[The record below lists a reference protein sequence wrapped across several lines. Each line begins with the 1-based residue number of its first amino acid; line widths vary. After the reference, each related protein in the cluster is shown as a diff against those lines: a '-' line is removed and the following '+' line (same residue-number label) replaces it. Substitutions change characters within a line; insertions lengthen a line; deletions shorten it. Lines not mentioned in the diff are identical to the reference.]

1 MNAVIETHLS
11 SPASASASDL
21 RFEWLQLPRDLARVS
36 GLDDDLDLVL
46 RALLGEAAAAAD
58 GQVPVIAGMYA
69 GKTVLLAHCFE
80 QLASLPLRLGEK
92 ILWESTLPALRLSPI
107 AQYGVRSD
115 ADARALLAFLHASA
129 PKRALVLTEADTEG
143 HLFRA
148 ALQTK
153 EKAFLLARN
162 EPDTHLFH
170 RFGDSY
176 EAFFNQR
183 SSKYRNQL
191 RKNEKV
197 FAAHFLGETQ
207 VREYRK
213 STEVAEFLTAAKAI
227 NRKTYQ
233 FRMFGETVD
242 DDAASVAA
250 ACLDAEA
257 GNFRSFIL
265 WHDGQPVCFVLGR
278 QRANGIFEYCKTGFD
293 PARRDGEPGIQT
305 TNLLL
310 QMLYADDKP
319 CLLDFGSGDSF
330 FKRLFSNEAKITAS
344 PMLLPRIARF
354 RLAVGLYEASA
365 ALNQCVVRVLE
376 RTGAKSGLKRLLR
389 RGGSAV

>member
-1 MNAVIETHLS
+1 METTPS

-21 RFEWLQLPRDLARVS
+21 CFERLQLPRDLGRVR
-36 GLDDDLDLVL
+36 GLDDHLAVVL

-58 GQVPVIAGMYA
+58 GLVPVIAGMYG
-69 GKTVLLAHCFE
+69 GKTVVLAHCFE

-92 ILWESTLPALRLSPI
+92 ILWEPTLPALRLPPI
-107 AQYGVRSD
+107 AQDGIRSD

-129 PKRALVLTEADTEG
+129 PQRALVLTEADTAG

-148 ALQTK
+148 VMQMD

-170 RFGDSY
+170 RFADSY
-176 EAFFNQR
+176 DAFFKLR

-191 RKNEKV
+191 RKNDKV
-197 FAAHFLGETQ
+197 FAAYFLGETQ

-213 STEVAEFLTAAKAI
+213 PSEVAAFLTAAKAI

-278 QRANGIFEYCKTGFD
+278 QRANGMFEYCKTGYD

-305 TNLLL
+305 TKLML

-319 CLLDFGSGDSF
+319 CLVDFGSGDSF
-330 FKRLFSNEAKITAS
+330 FKRLFSNEARTTAS
-344 PMLLPRIARF
+344 PMVLPRIARF
-354 RLAVGLYEASA
+354 RLAAGLYETST
-365 ALNQCVVRVLE
+365 ALNTGVIRVLE
-376 RTGAKSGLKRLLR
+376 RTGAKSALKRMLR
-389 RGGSAV
+389 RGGSSL

>member
-1 MNAVIETHLS
+1 METTPS
-11 SPASASASDL
+11 SPASASVSDL
-21 RFEWLQLPRDLARVS
+21 CFERLQLPRDLGRVR
-36 GLDDDLDLVL
+36 GLDDHLAVVL

-58 GQVPVIAGMYA
+58 GLVPVIAGMYA
-69 GKTVLLAHCFE
+69 GKTVVLAHCFE

-92 ILWESTLPALRLSPI
+92 ILWEPTLPALRLPPI
-107 AQYGVRSD
+107 AQDGIRSD

-129 PKRALVLTEADTEG
+129 PQRALVLTEADTAG

-148 ALQTK
+148 VMQMD

-176 EAFFNQR
+176 DAFFKLR

-191 RKNEKV
+191 RKNDKV
-197 FAAHFLGETQ
+197 FAAYFLGETQ

-213 STEVAEFLTAAKAI
+213 PSEVAAFLTAAKAI

-257 GNFRSFIL
+257 GNFRSFLL

-278 QRANGIFEYCKTGFD
+278 QRANGMFEYCKTGYD

-305 TNLLL
+305 TKLML

-319 CLLDFGSGDSF
+319 CLVDFGSGDSF
-330 FKRLFSNEAKITAS
+330 FKRLFSNEARTTAS
-344 PMLLPRIARF
+344 PMVLPRIARF
-354 RLAVGLYEASA
+354 RLAAGLYETST
-365 ALNQCVVRVLE
+365 ALNTGVIRVLE
-376 RTGAKSGLKRLLR
+376 RTGAKSALKRMLR
-389 RGGSAV
+389 RGGPSL

>member
-1 MNAVIETHLS
+1 METTPS
-11 SPASASASDL
+11 SPASASVSDL
-21 RFEWLQLPRDLARVS
+21 CFERLQLPRDLGRVR
-36 GLDDDLDLVL
+36 GLDDHLAVVL

-58 GQVPVIAGMYA
+58 GLVPVIAGMYA
-69 GKTVLLAHCFE
+69 GKTVVLAHCFE

-92 ILWESTLPALRLSPI
+92 ILWEPTLPALRLPPI
-107 AQYGVRSD
+107 AQDGIRSD

-129 PKRALVLTEADTEG
+129 PQRALVLTEADTAG

-148 ALQTK
+148 VMQMD

-176 EAFFNQR
+176 DAFFKLR

-191 RKNEKV
+191 RKNDKV
-197 FAAHFLGETQ
+197 FAAYFLGETQ

-213 STEVAEFLTAAKAI
+213 PSEVAVFLTAAKAI

-278 QRANGIFEYCKTGFD
+278 QRANGMFEYCKTGYD

-305 TNLLL
+305 TKLML

-319 CLLDFGSGDSF
+319 CLVDFGSGDSF
-330 FKRLFSNEAKITAS
+330 FKRLFSNEARTTAS
-344 PMLLPRIARF
+344 PMVLPRIARF
-354 RLAVGLYEASA
+354 RLAAGLYETST
-365 ALNQCVVRVLE
+365 ALNTGVIRVLE
-376 RTGAKSGLKRLLR
+376 RTGAKSALKRMLR
-389 RGGSAV
+389 RGGSSL